1 MQWVPG
7 YYVFTN
13 DDDEHFACLIRKEQI
28 LMNTTL
34 QPSTQVCTRAFY
46 ATHDCLVLA
55 SIVSFEIS
63 FFSFSRSF
71 FLTFF
76 SRLRFVRFS
85 RSISACAII
94 AAYFLRMAVR
104 RFLPTRVR
112 RVLVL
117 IVVEARRV
125 GRRLDDDDS
134 LLVLRCM
141 TRHGSAVPGFE
152 PRRMMSAPNHPN
164 NTCTVQ
170 RGSS

>member
-1 MQWVPG
+1 M
-7 YYVFTN
+7 
-13 DDDEHFACLIRKEQI
+13 E
-28 LMNTTL
+28 
-34 QPSTQVCTRAFY
+34 
-46 ATHDCLVLA
+46 DCLVLA

-85 RSISACAII
+85 RSISACAVI
-94 AAYFLRMAVR
+94 AAYFLRMVIR
-104 RFLPTRVR
+104 RFLPARVR

-117 IVVEARRV
+117 TVVEARRV
-125 GRRLDDDDS
+125 GRRLDDDDG

-152 PRRMMSAPNHPN
+152 TEKDDVSSKSSQMILVLYKGSQARGANLPISSGLRALVPVHLIWQCLCMPSALDL
-164 NTCTVQ
+164 
-170 RGSS
+170 